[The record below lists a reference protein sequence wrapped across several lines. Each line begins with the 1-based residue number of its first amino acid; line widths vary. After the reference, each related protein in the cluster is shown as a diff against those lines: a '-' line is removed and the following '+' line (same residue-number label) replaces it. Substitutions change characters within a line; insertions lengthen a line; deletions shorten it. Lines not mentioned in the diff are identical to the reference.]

1 MFNQQQQDQNAAMLE
16 MDIQREEI
24 LAFFRDYWKPLL
36 GFAVFLVLL
45 TAGIQIY
52 RGVESDTGAKQTAQL
67 MPLISAPVTVENA
80 KAIENFAMKDA
91 TGKRKALALLYA
103 AGKYQTLNQP
113 DDVKRVLQ
121 MVLESS
127 ATDNMKDYARVLMA
141 NMEPGNQADKI
152 KTNSVWYAA
161 ASELAALSAKDADE
175 RRKIYGEIAADKT
188 APTAM
193 RKRAAEFSG
202 EALDQ

>member
-1 MFNQQQQDQNAAMLE
+1 MFNQQQQDQNATMLE

-24 LAFFRDYWKPLL
+24 LAFFRDYWKPIL

-52 RGVESDTGAKQTAQL
+52 RGVESDTGAKQTAQM
-67 MPLISAPVTVENA
+67 MPLISAPVTAENT
-80 KAIENFAMKDA
+80 KAIEDFAIKEA

-113 DDVKRVLQ
+113 DDAKRVLQ
-121 MVLESS
+121 MVVDSS
-127 ATDNMKDYARVLMA
+127 ATDNLKDYARILLA
-141 NMEPGNQADKI
+141 NMQPGNQADKVR
-152 KTNSVWYAA
+152 TDSVWHAA
-161 ASELAALSAKDADE
+161 ASELAALSTKDADE
-175 RRKIYGEIAADKT
+175 QRKIYGEIANDKT

-202 EALDQ
+202 EALD